1 MLNPLW
7 VIRSYEKN
15 YMKLNPL
22 MKLDKLS
29 DEKCIV
35 KLLIDRKT
43 YKINREMLFSLL
55 DIFEGLPSYNEVKE
69 KLVEQFGVDEKIVEN
84 FLDKLKS
91 TKILLDDWQN
101 YPIQQIEYWKKHK
114 WLNALIYH
122 LESQNVECFDD
133 DTNKG
138 DDKKNYELNS
148 MDQAKIWKRCQN
160 SLIKNLPKADFSVF
174 DAMPFEEVL
183 LKRNS
188 FSPFNNKPIKLFDFS
203 NVLAASN
210 TDLLRIRLRLEE
222 STKSLYDSC
231 FTALETY
238 VFVFSIEDLN
248 PGLYHYN
255 PKEHNLSLIK
265 EGDLRKEI
273 EELCIGQRRAALGG
287 CLFLLVAD
295 PARYMLRYKHERAYR
310 NLLVNVAE
318 FAQQYIFYSTALGY
332 STFLTPAIKDEFA
345 SHLLGID
352 GITELPLYTVAIG

>member
-1 MLNPLW
+1 
-7 VIRSYEKN
+7 
-15 YMKLNPL
+15 MKLNPL
-22 MKLDKLS
+22 MKIDNIS
-29 DEKCIV
+29 DERCIV

-55 DIFEGLPSYNEVKE
+55 NILEGSPSYTEVKE
-69 KLVEQFGVDEKIVEN
+69 KLVEKFSVDENVVEI
-84 FLDKLKS
+84 FLDNLKN
-91 TKILLDDWQN
+91 TKILLDNWQN
-101 YPIQQIEYWKKHK
+101 YPIDQIEYWRKHK

-133 DTNKG
+133 GTNKG
-138 DDKKNYELNS
+138 DDKKNYELTLG
-148 MDQAKIWKRCQN
+148 DKAKIWKRYPN
-160 SLIKNLPKADFSVF
+160 SLIKNLPKTDFGVF
-174 DAMPFEEVL
+174 DTIPFEEVL
-183 LKRNS
+183 LRRNS
-188 FSPFNNKPIKLFDFS
+188 FSPFKSKPIKLFDFS
-203 NVLAASN
+203 NILAASN
-210 TDLLRIRLRLEE
+210 ADLLRIRLRLEE

-238 VFVFSIEDLN
+238 VFVISIEDIN

-255 PKEHNLSLIK
+255 PKDHNLSLIK
-265 EGDLRKEI
+265 EGDFRNEI
-273 EELCIGQRRAALGG
+273 EELCIGQRRAASGG